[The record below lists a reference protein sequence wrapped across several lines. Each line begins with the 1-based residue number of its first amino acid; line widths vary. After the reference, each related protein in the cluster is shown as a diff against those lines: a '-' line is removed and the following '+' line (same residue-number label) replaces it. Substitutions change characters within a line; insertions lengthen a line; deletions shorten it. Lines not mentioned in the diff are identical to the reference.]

1 MRGKNSLSRRVATKK
16 LAIAAGLALTATSHA
31 RAAVPTPEQVEGPFY
46 PVEQRDDLDLD
57 LTQIKGHSEVATG
70 EVILVEGRVLG
81 PDGQPVRDALV
92 DIWQANHHGRYDH
105 PEDPNTAPLDPDF
118 QGWGLVRTDR
128 EGRYRFKTIKP
139 GAYALPAV
147 GEGGM
152 RSRHIH
158 FKLSREGFKDLT
170 TQMYFRGDP
179 LIEQDRLLAQA
190 PAELRHLLIAD
201 SITDSAS
208 GLPVYQFDVVLAPE
222 LVS

>member
-1 MRGKNSLSRRVATKK
+1 MRKQKSLSRREATKK
-16 LAIAAGLALTATSHA
+16 LAIAAGIALSAATTA

-46 PVEQRDDLDLD
+46 PVVPQADKDLD
-57 LTQIKGHSEVATG
+57 LTRIKGHANVATG
-70 EVILVEGRVLG
+70 ETILVHGQVLG
-81 PDGQPVRDALV
+81 PDGQPLRDVLV
-92 DIWQANHHGRYDH
+92 DVWQANHHGRYDH

-118 QGWGLVRTDR
+118 QGWGMIRTDR

-139 GAYALPAV
+139 GAYALPAAD
-147 GEGGM
+147 EDGM

-158 FKLSREGFKDLT
+158 FKVSREGFHALT

-179 LIEQDRLLAQA
+179 LIEQDRLLAEA

-201 SITDSAS
+201 SVIDSAS
-208 GLPVYQFDVVLAPE
+208 GLPLYQFDVVLGAG